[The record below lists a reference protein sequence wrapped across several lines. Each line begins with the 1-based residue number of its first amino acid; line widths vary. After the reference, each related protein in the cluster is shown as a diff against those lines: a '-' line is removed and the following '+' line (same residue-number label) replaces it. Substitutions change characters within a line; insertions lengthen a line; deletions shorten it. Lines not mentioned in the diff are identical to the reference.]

1 MPHDLALVHFALI
14 LLVIGLLGA
23 EERDHP
29 WRRL

>member
-1 MPHDLALVHFALI
+1 MPSDLALFHVALMVF
-14 LLVIGLLGA
+14 VIGLLGA